1 MIYNIYPTKDTTIY
15 SYSASMN
22 TGIDEILEIEKTI
35 PIQGSAANLARTLI
49 GFNWTAAKA
58 ELNTLPGSFSTKLA
72 AGQFSSK
79 LILHAT
85 QPENIPYTYK
95 IEALPLLVDWQMG
108 IGRRSHSPIT
118 TKGASWGFSD
128 NSGSQNWGVGNAGGR
143 ASQTMANIQTQSFEF
158 ESSDINIDVSESVAY
173 WEANDSSEFGL
184 RLSITSSQEEDTL
197 EYGKLKFFSK
207 DTNTIYSPK
216 MQIGWDDSIYHT
228 GSMAAATSDEIMVYI
243 KNNKYEYKEK
253 EVIRVE
259 VRARDIYPTATYATT
274 SAALESYYLPTGSY
288 YSIKDAETE
297 EAFIDFNTS
306 YTKLSTSGSGHYFDL
321 AMNALTAERLYKIVL
336 KVDSRNYNG
345 QVEYFDS
352 NHIFKVVR

>member
-1 MIYNIYPTKDTTIY
+1 MIYNIYPTKDATLY

-22 TGIDEILEIEKTI
+22 TGMDEILEIEKTI
-35 PIQGSAANLARTLI
+35 PIEGAAANLARSIIHFDWAT
-49 GFNWTAAKA
+49 GKT
-58 ELNTLPGSFSTKLA
+58 ELNSLPGDFSTKLA
-72 AGQFSSK
+72 ANQFSSK

-85 QPENIPYTYK
+85 QPENIPYSYK
-95 IEALPLLVDWQMG
+95 LDAKAVGHSWEMG
-108 IGRRSHSPIT
+108 IGRRGHSPIT
-118 TKGASWGFSD
+118 DKGVSWGFRD
-128 NSGSQNWGVGNAGGR
+128 NSGSSDWATLG
-143 ASQTMANIQTQSFEF
+143 ASTASATDINRNTMTQSFEF
-158 ESSDINIDVSESVAY
+158 ESADINIDVSESVAY
-173 WEANDSSEFGL
+173 WEASHDNYGLLLKFSGSSE
-184 RLSITSSQEEDTL
+184 TDTL

-216 MQIGWDDSIYHT
+216 LQIGWDDSIYHT
-228 GSMAAATSDEIMVYI
+228 GSMTAATSDEIMVYI

-253 EVIRVE
+253 EVVRVE

-297 EAFIDFNTS
+297 EAVIDFNTS

-336 KVDSRNYNG
+336 KVDNRNYNG